1 MEIDAIF
8 MLIKMLKDDDSLR
21 NDFLVMESY
30 ICNKNIDINLSL
42 RENIGII
49 LNEDE
54 DLTNDSR
61 IADIVNSEEKFLDKP
76 IYSLLL
82 GDAKMRSFILEAENK
97 KLLSEDTVLDIVE
110 MIIMGIEAIEDSVN
124 REQTIRFLMEVIS
137 RYRVRVKSKIQSSPI
152 INAFV
157 KKYEN
162 ITAKER
168 GRGKNFQDGFYYR
181 ILLYKLFSYGYVTF
195 DYNQVLNSESEE
207 NGLETL
213 VVPLIESRSYGHL
226 TMMINKITVNK
237 NVSFL
242 KNIVKQGLS
251 HLYDEDV
258 EEDDIRKDKDF
269 IERINTFL
277 KSVNEEIL
285 DYEDLI
291 KKSDYKLS

>member
-162 ITAKER
+162 ITTMER

-181 ILLYKLFSYGYVTF
+181 ILLYKLFSCGYVTF
-195 DYNQVLNSESEE
+195 DYNQVLNPESEE

-237 NVSFL
+237 NVSFF
-242 KNIVKQGLS
+242 KNILKQGLS

-269 IERINTFL
+269 IEKINTFL